1 MGLSL
6 ICLQEK
12 VIVVQIE
19 NMPYHLPVC
28 KRFRTTVEKRCTSS
42 HYF

>member
-12 VIVVQIE
+12 VRVVQIE

-28 KRFRTTVEKRCTSS
+28 
-42 HYF
+42 